1 MMVLRSDYEKE
12 SETAEGTIR
21 DVDLLW
27 LLGTH
32 QLGVK
37 AGLLPWSA
45 TGFTFW
51 PDQIMLAFF
60 DC

>member
-1 MMVLRSDYEKE
+1 MVLRSDYKKE
-12 SETAEGTIR
+12 SETAEGTTR
-21 DVDLLW
+21 DVDPLW

-32 QLGVK
+32 QLSVE
-37 AGLLPWSA
+37 AGLLPWSS